1 MRYVKGM
8 SMFCSSN
15 IEVVHIK
22 ENSSLK
28 KTENS
33 QVFLGNILVDSSQDI
48 IFLSYIFVVQTIH
61 VCCRT
66 RPTPAKM

>member
-1 MRYVKGM
+1 
-8 SMFCSSN
+8 MFCSSN
-15 IEVVHIK
+15 VEVVHIK

-28 KTENS
+28 KKTENS
-33 QVFLGNILVDSSQDI
+33 QVFLGYILVDSSQDI